1 MSPSKLLYIT
11 QNDGATAVPVF
22 APICTPICTL
32 PVVDAG
38 GCSAAVFEAGG
49 CTDIV
54 FATIHCNAT
63 ANSQN
68 PHSAKCG

>member
-1 MSPSKLLYIT
+1 M
-11 QNDGATAVPVF
+11 F

-38 GCSAAVFEAGG
+38 GCTAAVFEAGG

-54 FATIHCNAT
+54 FGTIHYNAT
-63 ANSQN
+63 ANLQN
-68 PHSAKCG
+68 PYSAK